1 MSSKF
6 PKQPSMSPLGGTGS
20 VYSRV
25 VVPVLCMM
33 PVLVV
38 PFWSLVL
45 GHCHDP
51 EPAAPVEPQPE
62 APAEVEDY
70 TRHCQSAPPD
80 DFNGLIEVA
89 AEAHGINPRMI
100 ALTVYRESHC
110 KAEAVGAVGEIGLGQ
125 VYPAIWSHVLTEEG
139 IIKSVGDLYDPAINL
154 LATGFILSES
164 LRYAKGNPADAL
176 RRYNGSGPAARRYA
190 REQSRRYRLLW
201 EEPIWFRDG

>member
-1 MSSKF
+1 
-6 PKQPSMSPLGGTGS
+6 MSPLGGTGS

-70 TRHCQSAPPD
+70 TRHCQSAPPEG
-80 DFNGLIEVA
+80 FNLLVEEA
-89 AEAHGINPRMI
+89 AAATGINPRLI
-100 ALTVYRESHC
+100 ALTVYRESRC
-110 KAEAVGAVGEIGLGQ
+110 KVDAVGGVGEIGLGQ
-125 VYPAIWSHVLTEEG
+125 VYPAIWTRVLVEEG
-139 IIKSVGDLYDPAINL
+139 VIGSVDDLYDPAVNL
-154 LATGFILSES
+154 RATGFILSEA
-164 LRYAKGNPADAL
+164 LRYAKGDPADAL
-176 RRYNGSGPAARRYA
+176 RRYNGSGPAAERYA
-190 REQSRRYRLLW
+190 HEQSNLYQAMW
-201 EEPIWFRDG
+201 GEAVWFRDG